1 MRMAKDV
8 RTNELLNGVGG
19 RLAITRQALG
29 LTQTE
34 FARRAGVAQNTYN
47 QIEKGRKLPSVEL
60 AMALCDAHGLTLDW
74 IFRDDPSNLRYQT
87 ADAIRALRAV
97 SNSSRRAR

>member
-1 MRMAKDV
+1 MEKGEA
-8 RTNELLNGVGG
+8 EQLLKTVGE
-19 RLAITRQALG
+19 RLALTRQALR

-47 QIEKGRKLPSVEL
+47 QIENGRKLPSIEL
-60 AMALCDAHGLTLDW
+60 SLALCDAHQITLDW
-74 IFRDDPSNLRYQT
+74 IFRNDPSGLRYQL

-97 SNSSRRAR
+97 E